1 MNDLACKG
9 YQLESCRRPR
19 TSNSEFCSTCLFIY
33 ETSQMYAHIQ
43 QIQDP
48 SISDEQILAFFE
60 TDTFISTL
68 STNLR
73 WKDIMDKLL
82 STTYTRSP
90 TLLHQ
95 LLKILQKSSQ
105 MNTNLILRITDHSK
119 TCLCPVYKHM
129 LIKKLSDEN
138 FHPRSCIRCM
148 AYTISYS
155 DTIIDTPSTKAL
167 ILRDATRLLKWSLG
181 NEKFFFDAVPF
192 IHSLAESPRLSFE
205 KDKLDK
211 FVEELVKMAGSA
223 EGYSPEDIEAFRK
236 KVYDHPLIL
245 SQDVKSIK
253 TFMKQKTAIW
263 KVEWLAKSL
272 HPSRVIEGWCHDYE
286 ELEEMKRDGFPIQH
300 TPIKIENKKK
310 EKAEWNI
317 SF

>member
-1 MNDLACKG
+1 
-9 YQLESCRRPR
+9 
-19 TSNSEFCSTCLFIY
+19 
-33 ETSQMYAHIQ
+33 MYAHIQ